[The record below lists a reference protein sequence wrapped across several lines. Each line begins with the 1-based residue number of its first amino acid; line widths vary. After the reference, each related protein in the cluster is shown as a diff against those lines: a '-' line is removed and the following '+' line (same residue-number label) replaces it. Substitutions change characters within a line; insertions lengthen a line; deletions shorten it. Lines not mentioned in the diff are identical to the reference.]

1 MSNDL
6 KAQETKTKKTLP
18 NEIVANEVMSEEVLE
33 QAKSEVQQN
42 RSTTSWREE
51 PNVEAGMTW
60 MPFTAHGPHS
70 DDELAMLPTTVFAYP
85 KHRQLALTDAE
96 HVEWAA
102 DQFWQIKDATD
113 SDREQAFLNLQEAA
127 GFYKV
132 ALPVDDWRMLPRI
145 SREVRLQDEGQ

>member
-6 KAQETKTKKTLP
+6 KAQGTK
-18 NEIVANEVMSEEVLE
+18 VVGNEVMNKEVLE
-33 QAKSEVQQN
+33 QAKVEVQQD

-102 DQFWQIKDATD
+102 EQFWQIKDATD

-127 GFYKV
+127 GFYHV

-145 SREVRLQDEGQ
+145 SREIRQQDQGQ